1 LEKPWRSRSTLQ
13 FGQRPFAQLAML
25 KFAGNMLYAQ
35 RHLVECC
42 FSKLKQ
48 FRHVATIWVL
58 RPRSKMAAVKHQPN
72 VSSGEIPAAWGQRP
86 RAPSAAEAIGAL
98 LDDD

>member
-1 LEKPWRSRSTLQ
+1 LLIALESLGARVRHCS

-48 FRHVATIWVL
+48 FRRVATVWVL
-58 RPRSKMAAVKHQPN
+58 TP
-72 VSSGEIPAAWGQRP
+72 QRRRCP
-86 RAPSAAEAIGAL
+86 PETSA
-98 LDDD
+98 